1 MRDRSRAASSDLV
14 GSWRGRE
21 RRRHGRL
28 CGRRRR
34 RCVRISVVIKD
45 SVDDV
50 RRNVLRHGGADSA
63 NPVILA
69 HDPLVGK
76 KRSEDDVVPK
86 KAVVGELVS

>member
-1 MRDRSRAASSDLV
+1 M
-14 GSWRGRE
+14 
-21 RRRHGRL
+21 
-28 CGRRRR
+28 
-34 RCVRISVVIKD
+34 IKD

-50 RRNVLRHGGADSA
+50 HRNVLRHGGADSA
-63 NPVILA
+63 NPVVLA